1 MRFQTMIL
9 WSHYPLQTGTTRS
22 TIGYFLSAVLQ
33 QLHTWRKPR
42 HVTVPDNYHYMT
54 KVNNAVEFMFSTVK
68 KLDADELKRVFFNSH
83 PYAWKRA
90 FEEIHGFPEDKN
102 NTTSKILEF
111 MQLKAGQALESE
123 HRNREMQ
130 RRESRQTRSSKRKS
144 NNNDNEDKNPK
155 KPRKISPEKKLSSK
169 EYNDLCAKLS
179 KSDPNDTC
187 TLRDNHKSHKI
198 KDCNNLKRWKER
210 QASNK
215 NTTESNAIQMFDED
229 STTSKESTS

>member
-1 MRFQTMIL
+1 
-9 WSHYPLQTGTTRS
+9 
-22 TIGYFLSAVLQ
+22 
-33 QLHTWRKPR
+33 
-42 HVTVPDNYHYMT
+42 
-54 KVNNAVEFMFSTVK
+54 
-68 KLDADELKRVFFNSH
+68 
-83 PYAWKRA
+83 
-90 FEEIHGFPEDKN
+90 
-102 NTTSKILEF
+102 

-187 TLRDNHKSHKI
+187 TLRDNHKNHKI

-215 NTTESNAIQMFDED
+215 NTTECNAIQMFDED
-229 STTSKESTS
+229 STTSKESASSNEGMSYIQDGTYCSKSFETTFSHHIDLCPFDSLNDTVSLIF